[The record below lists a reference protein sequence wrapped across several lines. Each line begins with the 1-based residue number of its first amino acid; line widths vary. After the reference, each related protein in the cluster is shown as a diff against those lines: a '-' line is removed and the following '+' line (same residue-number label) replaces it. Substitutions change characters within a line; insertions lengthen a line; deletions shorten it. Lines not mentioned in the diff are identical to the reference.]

1 MSTQLTPVVPQE
13 QDARVPEA
21 AGFPA
26 RYARFG
32 NFQVDLQRQ
41 ELYQDGQR
49 VKLQAQVYRALLLL
63 LSRAGD
69 IVSREDVRKWLWPEV
84 FLANLEANVNTTMNK
99 LRQVL
104 GDSPETPRYIE
115 TMPRRGYSFI
125 SAVEFSELPDTR
137 PVSVSVGAPR
147 EAVIKRATRARGTE
161 VSRGLAHDEFPARGY
176 ASGRAADARLVFCA
190 GQESSCLRNRQGGCL
205 TLDAGR
211 RLGPRITSRS
221 QRLFKKLT
229 HHSSVSTENGRS
241 AACGWRV
248 RFVYWRPGQGIGP
261 AGG

>member
-69 IVSREDVRKWLWPEV
+69 IISREDVRKWLWPEV

-147 EAVIKRATRARGTE
+147 EAVIPN
-161 VSRGLAHDEFPARGY
+161 VLPAPVAQRF
-176 ASGRAADARLVFCA
+176 RAALRMASFLLAGMLLGALLTLVWFFA
-190 GQESSCLRNRQGGCL
+190 QAKSHRAFETGKAVAALS
-205 TLDAGR
+205 TLDAG
-211 RLGPRITSRS
+211 
-221 QRLFKKLT
+221 
-229 HHSSVSTENGRS
+229 
-241 AACGWRV
+241 AV
-248 RFVYWRPGQGIGP
+248 R
-261 AGG
+261 A

>member
-13 QDARVPEA
+13 QDAHVPEA

-69 IVSREDVRKWLWPEV
+69 IISREDVRKWLWPEV
-84 FLANLEANVNTTMNK
+84 FLANLDANVNTTMNK
-99 LRQVL
+99 LRQIL
-104 GDSPETPRYIE
+104 GDVPEKPRYIE

-125 SAVEFSELPDTR
+125 AAAVEFSELPDTG
-137 PVSVSVGAPR
+137 PVGVSVGAAR
-147 EAVIKRATRARGTE
+147 EAAIPNV
-161 VSRGLAHDEFPARGY
+161 LPAPVAQRF
-176 ASGRAADARLVFCA
+176 RAALHMTSFLLAGMLLGALLTLVWFFA
-190 GQESSCLRNRQGGCL
+190 QAKSHRAFETGKAFASRS
-205 TLDAGR
+205 TLDAG
-211 RLGPRITSRS
+211 T
-221 QRLFKKLT
+221 
-229 HHSSVSTENGRS
+229 
-241 AACGWRV
+241 V
-248 RFVYWRPGQGIGP
+248 R
-261 AGG
+261 A

>member
-69 IVSREDVRKWLWPEV
+69 IISREDVRKWLWPEV

-147 EAVIKRATRARGTE
+147 EAVIPN
-161 VSRGLAHDEFPARGY
+161 VLPAPVAQRF
-176 ASGRAADARLVFCA
+176 RAALRMTSFLLAGMLLGALLTLVWFFAQARSHRAF
-190 GQESSCLRNRQGGCL
+190 ESGKAVAALS
-205 TLDAGR
+205 TLDAG
-211 RLGPRITSRS
+211 T
-221 QRLFKKLT
+221 
-229 HHSSVSTENGRS
+229 
-241 AACGWRV
+241 V
-248 RFVYWRPGQGIGP
+248 R
-261 AGG
+261 A

>member
-1 MSTQLTPVVPQE
+1 MSTQLTLVVPQE

-69 IVSREDVRKWLWPEV
+69 IISREDVRKWLWPEV

-125 SAVEFSELPDTR
+125 AAVEFSDLPDTR
-137 PVSVSVGAPR
+137 PVGVSVGATS
-147 EAVIKRATRARGTE
+147 EAAIPNVLPALAAAR
-161 VSRGLAHDEFPARGY
+161 F
-176 ASGRAADARLVFCA
+176 RAALRLASFLFA
-190 GQESSCLRNRQGGCL
+190 GMLLGALLMLVWFFAQAKSHRAFESGKAVASRS
-205 TLDAGR
+205 TLDAG
-211 RLGPRITSRS
+211 
-221 QRLFKKLT
+221 
-229 HHSSVSTENGRS
+229 SVR
-241 AACGWRV
+241 A
-248 RFVYWRPGQGIGP
+248 
-261 AGG
+261 

>member
-13 QDARVPEA
+13 RDNLMFET

-69 IVSREDVRKWLWPEV
+69 IISREDVRKWLWPEV
-84 FLANLEANVNTTMNK
+84 FLVNLNANVNTTMNK
-99 LRQVL
+99 LRQAL

-125 SAVEFSELPDTR
+125 AAVEFSEVPDTR
-137 PVSVSVGAPR
+137 PVGVSVGTSREAAIPNGLPAPTAPR
-147 EAVIKRATRARGTE
+147 
-161 VSRGLAHDEFPARGY
+161 F
-176 ASGRAADARLVFCA
+176 RAALRLASFLLA
-190 GQESSCLRNRQGGCL
+190 GMLLGALLMFVWFFAQAKRHRAFETGKAVASRS
-205 TLDAGR
+205 TLDAG
-211 RLGPRITSRS
+211 
-221 QRLFKKLT
+221 
-229 HHSSVSTENGRS
+229 SVRM
-241 AACGWRV
+241 
-248 RFVYWRPGQGIGP
+248 
-261 AGG
+261 